1 MKPTKPLKSKKQ
13 AQGIAAIRNAE
24 MGRSGVVGS
33 DVIFQKTGMEKRELK
48 KLVKDGW
55 LKMVYVIGQSGGRQR
70 AYYVNPDLRT

>member
-1 MKPTKPLKSKKQ
+1 
-13 AQGIAAIRNAE
+13 